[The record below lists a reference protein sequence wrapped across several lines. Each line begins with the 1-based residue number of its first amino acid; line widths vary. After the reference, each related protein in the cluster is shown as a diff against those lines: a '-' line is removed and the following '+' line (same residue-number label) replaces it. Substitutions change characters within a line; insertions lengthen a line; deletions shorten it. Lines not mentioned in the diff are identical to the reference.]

1 MSSYSQTREEIHEAV
16 LHGIDFSRSVEDRE
30 VLELIDDEIV
40 RAKRAGSL
48 SLDEMKQMRRE
59 LFNAI
64 RRLDILQELIED
76 STVTEIMIN
85 GPDRI
90 FVER

>member
-1 MSSYSQTREEIHEAV
+1 LHFISARTCCRAEKRISGNEKERKRGSRVSSYSQTREQIHEAV

-59 LFNAI
+59 LF
-64 RRLDILQELIED
+64 
-76 STVTEIMIN
+76 MC
-85 GPDRI
+85 
-90 FVER
+90 